1 MTELLIFAA
10 GFGTGWVI
18 FQRPQWVER
27 TKVSAINRW
36 DDWRK

>member
-1 MTELLIFAA
+1 MNELLIFAA
-10 GFGTGWVI
+10 GIGTGWVI

-27 TKVSAINRW
+27 AKTAVVDKW